1 VDSSGANA
9 GGIVAACDAGVVGA
23 FIAWN
28 VVTDTPAGVG
38 EAMVRALYI
47 LVEARGCQEDTWR
60 KLSRHFFLQ
69 CTVRRCDILVI
80 AMGVVGK
87 RVVLKAL
94 SMRSRGDAVLISV
107 IAEPLT

>member
-1 VDSSGANA
+1 VDSSGVNA

-38 EAMVRALYI
+38 EAMVRAL

-69 CTVRRCDILVI
+69 CTVRRGDILVI